1 MGSKN
6 KNGIIFLSAG
16 GTGGHLY
23 PAEALAEEL
32 LKRGYAV
39 EIVTDKRGNAFQKL
53 DVPLHIVRAATM
65 KAGTFQK
72 MKAVLDMGIGILQSF
87 FLLLKRKPALV
98 VGFGGYPSFPAVFA
112 AQILGVDTILHE
124 QNAVL
129 GKANLW
135 LSCGATAI
143 ATSLPETRGLR
154 DQTKIRLTGNP
165 VRAAIRA
172 VRGRLYA
179 APKDGEAFRILVT
192 GGSQA
197 AKIFSDVMPKAVQ
210 LLPSETKS
218 RLSIVHQ
225 AKKEDIDTTI
235 SAYQAAGVSAVVKP
249 FFDDMQDRLSACHLF
264 IGRSGAS
271 TVAEIAVVGRP
282 AIFVPYPGHKDQQ
295 QKHNA
300 ATIAKQGGAWVV
312 DQPDFTP
319 ENLAR
324 QMEHLAKNPAILDN
338 AAFAAGKAARIEAVE
353 NLAALVEER
362 L

>member
-1 MGSKN
+1 M
-6 KNGIIFLSAG
+6 SAG

-32 LKRGYAV
+32 LKRGHVV
-39 EIVTDKRGNAFQKL
+39 EIVTDKRGNAFQRL
-53 DVPLHIVRAATM
+53 NIPLHIVRAATM
-65 KAGTFQK
+65 KTGFFQK
-72 MKAVLDMGIGILQSF
+72 IKAVFDMEIGILQSF
-87 FLLLKRKPALV
+87 ALLLKRKPALV

-112 AQILGVDTILHE
+112 AQVLGIETMLHE
-124 QNAVL
+124 QNAVF

-135 LSCGATAI
+135 LSYGARVI
-143 ATSLPETRGLR
+143 ATSLPETRGLQ

-179 APKDGEAFRILVT
+179 APKNGEGFRILIT

-197 AKIFSDVMPKAVQ
+197 AKVFSDVMPKAVQ
-210 LLPSETKS
+210 LLPPEIKS
-218 RLSIVHQ
+218 RLLITHQ

-235 SAYQAAGVSAVVKP
+235 SAYQAAGVSAIVKS
-249 FFDDMQDRLSACHLF
+249 FFDDMPEQLSACHLF

-300 ATIAKQGGAWVV
+300 ETIAKEGGAWVI

-319 ENLAR
+319 ANLAR
-324 QMEHLAKNPAILDN
+324 QIEHLAKNPAILDN
-338 AAFAAGKAARIEAVE
+338 AAFAAGKAARMEAVE